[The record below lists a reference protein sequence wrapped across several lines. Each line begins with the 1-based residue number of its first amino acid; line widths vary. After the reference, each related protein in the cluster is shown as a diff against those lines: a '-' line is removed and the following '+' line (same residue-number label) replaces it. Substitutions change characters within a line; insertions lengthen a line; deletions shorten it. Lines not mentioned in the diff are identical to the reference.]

1 MNKKDKTFIIGG
13 VIVCLLIAVLSPF
26 LASSNPDGLEKSAE
40 NLAVPDNGLGYEPP
54 FPDYT
59 VGALGDSPLAEI
71 AALAIGILIALGLG
85 YAVATILKRRN
96 SNESDKTTESE

>member
-1 MNKKDKTFIIGG
+1 MNKKDKSFIIGG
-13 VIVCLLIAVLSPF
+13 VIVCLVIAVLSPF

-59 VGALGDSPLAEI
+59 VGVFGDSPLAEI
-71 AALAIGILIALGLG
+71 AGLAIGILIALGLG
-85 YAVATILKRRN
+85 YAVAYLLKRR
-96 SNESDKTTESE
+96 KTTESE